1 MAISPQAQR
10 ILDAYATTV
19 GGRRDPRYTNVID
32 AIQNSPSLEAAFN
45 KAAREG
51 TLIALRLDQAG
62 MARNG
67 MGGAYYPDPGGGTIA
82 LRDTRD
88 PYALVFTLAHE
99 VQHANHSRQKATEYE
114 QIIQS
119 MEGGRLPLEESI
131 AAYRRGSELLKH
143 CQQQLGDA
151 ERKIQILENGAL
163 RDFDTRLGDAS

>member
-1 MAISPQAQR
+1 
-10 ILDAYATTV
+10 
-19 GGRRDPRYTNVID
+19 
-32 AIQNSPSLEAAFN
+32 
-45 KAAREG
+45 
-51 TLIALRLDQAG
+51 
-62 MARNG
+62 MARSNPAAPVDNG
-67 MGGAYYPDPGGGTIA
+67 VSSTPAPTANELKFETA
-82 LRDTRD
+82 L
-88 PYALVFTLAHE
+88 AEL
-99 VQHANHSRQKATEYE
+99 E